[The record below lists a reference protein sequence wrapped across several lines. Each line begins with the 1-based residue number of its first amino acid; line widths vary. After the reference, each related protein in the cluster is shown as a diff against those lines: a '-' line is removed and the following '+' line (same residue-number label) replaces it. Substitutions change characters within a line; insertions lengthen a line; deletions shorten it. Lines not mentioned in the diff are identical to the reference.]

1 MIQFSRVR
9 AIAQNTFRETVR
21 DRILWSALVVS
32 LLLFFVALFAGTIS
46 LGQDKRIVVDIGLSA
61 IYALQVF
68 VAIFVGSMMIVKEVD
83 RKTFFLILP
92 KPILREEI
100 LLGKFFGLMGTM
112 ITVTFLTT
120 LAFGAI
126 LVLQGLMSLI
136 PLVLLALLLSLCEG
150 AILILLSLAFSVL
163 TSPTL
168 AALYTLG
175 CFLIGHSGG
184 ILRELI
190 TRTDAMLVQWVLEVA
205 YFVMPNLEKFN
216 IRNQVVYAE
225 FPEATAVILSILY
238 AVALSVLLFLL
249 ARWMFNQK
257 EF

>member
-1 MIQFSRVR
+1 MIQYQRIFAV
-9 AIAQNTFRETVR
+9 AQNTFRETVR

-32 LLLFFVALFAGTIS
+32 VLLFFVALFAGTIS
-46 LGQDKRIVVDIGLSA
+46 LGQDNRIVVDVGLTA
-61 IYALQVF
+61 IYVLQVF
-68 VAIFVGSMMIVKEVD
+68 VAIFVGSMMMVKEVD
-83 RKTFFLILP
+83 RKTFFLLLP

-112 ITVTFLTT
+112 IAVTGLTFT
-120 LAFGAI
+120 AFSGILMFGGMSALLPHVALA
-126 LVLQGLMSLI
+126 LS
-136 PLVLLALLLSLCEG
+136 LALLEG

-175 CFLIGHSGG
+175 CYVIGHSGG

-190 TRTDAMLVQWVLEVA
+190 ARTDYSVVKHVLEVA
-205 YFVMPNLEKFN
+205 YMVMPNLEKFN
-216 IRNQVVYAE
+216 IRNQVVFAE
-225 FPEATAVILSILY
+225 MPPLSVLMLSVLY
-238 AVALSVLLFLL
+238 AVSLCVVLFLWT
-249 ARWMFNQK
+249 RWMFNHK